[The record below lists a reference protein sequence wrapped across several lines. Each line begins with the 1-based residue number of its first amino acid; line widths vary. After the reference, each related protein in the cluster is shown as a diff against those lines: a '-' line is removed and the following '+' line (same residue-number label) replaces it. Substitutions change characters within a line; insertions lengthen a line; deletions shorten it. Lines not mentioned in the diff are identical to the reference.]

1 MASTRVV
8 TLDLNFQGRPHAIA
22 AYLIRQGDSV
32 VLIESG
38 PGSTLSS
45 LETGL
50 AKEGL
55 SPRDVTHV
63 LLTHIH
69 LDHAGAAGWLAR
81 QGAEIYV
88 HPVGAP
94 HMLNPEKLIAS
105 ATRIYGDRME
115 SLWGEFLPVP
125 ENQLKVP
132 EDAEAIVIGNLE
144 FIPIHTPGHAEH
156 HYSYLFRSKDHTEDI
171 CFSGDVGGVRIPGY
185 PYLRVPMPPP
195 ELHIERW
202 HESIARLRKEKP
214 ARIAPTHFGIFDD
227 PQWQFDEVEKGLD
240 SASRWLEQVMPSEPP
255 VEELRQSFTDWMMTE
270 GRKIGLDEETAKAYE
285 LANPLGMSAD
295 GLSRYWKKVKNAG

>member
-1 MASTRVV
+1 MASTRVI
-8 TLDLNFQGRPHAIA
+8 TLDLNFLGRPHAIA
-22 AYLIRQGDSV
+22 AYLIRHGDGA

-38 PGSTLSS
+38 PGSTLSV
-45 LETGL
+45 LEAGL

-81 QGAEIYV
+81 QGAEVYV

-94 HMLNPEKLIAS
+94 HMLNPEKLLVS
-105 ATRIYGDRME
+105 AARIYGDKME
-115 SLWGEFLPVP
+115 MLWGEFLPVP

-132 EDAEAIVIGNLE
+132 NDAEEIVIGNLR
-144 FIPIHTPGHAEH
+144 FLPINTPGHAEH
-156 HYSYLFRSKDHTEDI
+156 HYSYIFEDVLF
-171 CFSGDVGGVRIPGY
+171 CGDVGGVRIPGY

-202 HESIARLRKEKP
+202 HESIARMRREKP
-214 ARIAPTHFGIFDD
+214 AYIAPTHFGIFDD
-227 PQWQFDEVEKGLD
+227 PKWQLDEVEKGLN
-240 SASRWLEQVMPSEPP
+240 SASRWMEEIMPSDPP
-255 VEELRQSFTDWMMTE
+255 IEELRQSFTDWMMAE
-270 GRKIGLDEETAKAYE
+270 GEKMGLDEEVVRAYE

-295 GLSRYWKKVKNAG
+295 GLLRYWKKVRNAG

>member
-1 MASTRVV
+1 MAHARVI
-8 TLDLNFQGRPHAIA
+8 TLDLNFQGRAHAIA
-22 AYLIRQGDSV
+22 SYLIRDGDSV

-38 PGSTLSS
+38 PGSTLSA
-45 LETGL
+45 LEAGL

-55 SPRDVTHV
+55 SPRNVTHV

-81 QGAEIYV
+81 QGAEVYV

-94 HMLNPEKLIAS
+94 HMLNPEKLLAS
-105 ATRIYGDRME
+105 AARIYGERME

-125 ENQLKVP
+125 QDQLKVP
-132 EDAEAIVIGNLE
+132 NDAEPVQIGRLE
-144 FIPIHTPGHAEH
+144 FIPVDTPGHAEH
-156 HYSYLFRSKDHTEDI
+156 HYAYLFEDI

-195 ELHIERW
+195 ELHLERW
-202 HESIARLRKEKP
+202 HESITRLRKLKP

-227 PQWQFDEVEKGLD
+227 VDWQLREVEKGLD
-240 SASRWLEQVMPSEPP
+240 SAARWLEQVMPSDPP
-255 VEELRQSFTDWMMTE
+255 VDVLRRSFTDWMMKE
-270 GRKIGLDEETAKAYE
+270 GEQIGLDEEAVKVYE

-295 GLSRYWKKVKNAG
+295 GLLRYWKKVKVAG

>member
-22 AYLIRQGDSV
+22 AYLIRHADGAI
-32 VLIESG
+32 LIESG
-38 PGSTLSS
+38 PGSTLSA
-45 LETGL
+45 LQAGL

-69 LDHAGAAGWLAR
+69 LDHAGASGWLASH
-81 QGAEIYV
+81 GAEIYV

-94 HMLNPEKLIAS
+94 HMLRPEKLIAS
-105 ATRIYGDRME
+105 ATRIYGDRMDV
-115 SLWGEFLPVP
+115 LWGEFLPVP
-125 ENQLKVP
+125 ESQLKVP
-132 EDAEAIVIGNLE
+132 NDAEVIKIGNME
-144 FIPIHTPGHAEH
+144 FVPINTPGHAEH
-156 HYSYLFRSKDHTEDI
+156 HYSYLFEDVLF
-171 CFSGDVGGVRIPGY
+171 CGDVGGVRIPGY

-202 HESIARLRKEKP
+202 HESIARLRREKF
-214 ARIAPTHFGIFDD
+214 ARIAPTHFGVFDD
-227 PQWQFDEVEKGLD
+227 PAWQLNEVEKGLD
-240 SASRWLEQVMPSEPP
+240 SASRWLEETMPGNPP
-255 VEELRQSFTDWMMTE
+255 IEELRQSFTDWMMAE
-270 GRKIGLDEETAKAYE
+270 GERIGLDEEVVKAYE

-295 GLSRYWKKVKNAG
+295 GLLRYWKKVRQAG

>member
-1 MASTRVV
+1 MAQTRVV

-22 AYLIRQGDSV
+22 AYLIRQADAV

-38 PGSTLSS
+38 PGSTLAS
-45 LETGL
+45 LEAGL

-81 QGAEIYV
+81 QGAEVYV

-94 HMLNPEKLIAS
+94 HMLNPERLMAS
-105 ATRIYGDRME
+105 AARIYGDRME

-125 ENQLKVP
+125 EKQLNVAK
-132 EDAEAIVIGNLE
+132 DAQEIEIGDLR
-144 FIPIHTPGHAEH
+144 FLPINTPGHAEH
-156 HYSYLFRSKDHTEDI
+156 HFVYLFENV
-171 CFSGDVGGVRIPGY
+171 CFCGDVGGVRIPGY
-185 PYLRVPMPPP
+185 HYLRVPMPPP

-202 HESIARLRKEKP
+202 RESLAKLRALKPVRL
-214 ARIAPTHFGIFDD
+214 APTHFGIFDD
-227 PQWQFDEVEKGLD
+227 VDWQLDEVEKGLD
-240 SASRWLEQVMPSEPP
+240 SAARWLEQTMSEDPSIE
-255 VEELRQSFTDWMMTE
+255 VEAIRQSFTEWMME
-270 GRKIGLDEETAKAYE
+270 ESVEMGLSEDVLKAYE
-285 LANPLGMSAD
+285 VANPPGMSAD
-295 GLSRYWKKVKNAG
+295 GLLRYWKKVRSGG